1 MKNDQDPQRQ
11 LDEIRLFYDSVY
23 HKSAKPVDQVSGHLR
38 RLANRL
44 DIRAHQR
51 VLDVA
56 CGVGE
61 WLQACV
67 ERGAIPSGVDLSENA
82 ISACRENFHNGDFH
96 CSPAETLPF
105 EDHQFDVVS
114 CLGSLEHFVAQEMA
128 LAEMIRVAKND
139 ATFLFLV
146 PNSDFLTRKL
156 GLFQGTYQIDAKEDV
171 KSIDEWTRLF
181 DNAGLVVWDSW
192 RDLHVVSWRWISAG
206 KWHLIPLRT
215 MQAFLLPVWPLK
227 WQYQIYFLCRKR

>member
-1 MKNDQDPQRQ
+1 MKKDQDPQRQ
-11 LDEIRLFYDSVY
+11 LEEIRLFYDSIY
-23 HKSAKPVDQVSGHLR
+23 HKSAKPVTQVSRHLR
-38 RLANRL
+38 RLAKKL
-44 DIRAHQR
+44 DIGESHC

-82 ISACRENFHNGDFH
+82 ISVCRKNFQSGDFH

-105 EDHQFDVVS
+105 EERQFDVIS
-114 CLGSLEHFVAQEMA
+114 CLGSLEHFIEQEKA
-128 LAEMIRVAKND
+128 LAEMMRVAKKD
-139 ATFLFLV
+139 TRFLFLV

-171 KSIDEWTRLF
+171 KSIKEWTQLF
-181 DNAGLVVWDSW
+181 EEAGLIVHESW

-206 KWHLIPLRT
+206 KWQLIPLRAV
-215 MQAFLLPVWPLK
+215 QALMLTVWPLK
-227 WQYQIYFLCRKR
+227 WQYQIYFLCRKP

>member
-1 MKNDQDPQRQ
+1 MKNNQDPQRQ
-11 LDEIRLFYDSVY
+11 LEEIRLFYNSVY
-23 HKSAKPVDQVSGHLR
+23 HKSAKPVTRVSRHLR
-38 RLANRL
+38 HLASRLG
-44 DIRAHQR
+44 IGESQR

-82 ISACRENFHNGDFH
+82 ISACKTNFKNGDFH

-105 EDHQFDVVS
+105 EAARFDVIS
-114 CLGSLEHFVAQEMA
+114 CLGSLEHFVEQEKA
-128 LAEMIRVAKND
+128 LAEMVRVSKAGAK
-139 ATFLFLV
+139 FLFLV
-146 PNSDFLTRKL
+146 PNSDFLTRRL

-171 KSIDEWTRLF
+171 KSIAEWTHLF
-181 DNAGLVVWDSW
+181 EDAGLLVDTCW

-206 KWHLIPLRT
+206 KWHLIPLRA
-215 MQAFLLPVWPLK
+215 MQAIMLAVWPLK

>member
-1 MKNDQDPQRQ
+1 MKKDQDPQRQ
-11 LDEIRLFYDSVY
+11 LEEIRLFYDSIY
-23 HKSAKPVDQVSGHLR
+23 HKSAKPVTRVSSHLR
-38 RLANRL
+38 RLAARL
-44 DIRAHQR
+44 DIRESQR

-82 ISACRENFHNGDFH
+82 ISACKTNFHNGDFH

-105 EDHQFDVVS
+105 EDRKFDVIS
-114 CLGSLEHFVAQEMA
+114 CLGSLEHFVEQEKA
-128 LAEMIRVAKND
+128 LAEMMRVSKEDAK
-139 ATFLFLV
+139 FLFLV

-171 KSIDEWTRLF
+171 KSIKEWTHLF
-181 DNAGLVVWDSW
+181 EDAGLMVDESW

-206 KWHLIPLRT
+206 KWHLIPLRAIQGLMLT
-215 MQAFLLPVWPLK
+215 LWPLK